1 MKFFYKRDYPQP
13 GEKWRHFKGHDYK
26 ILFIASDTERE
37 GLDIVYQSTEAP
49 RLKWVRPLTMFMS
62 EVDHEKY
69 PDVTQKW
76 RFEKVADADE

>member
-1 MKFFYKRDYPQP
+1 MNFFYKRDYPQP
-13 GEKWRHFKGHDYK
+13 GEKWRHFKGHVYK
-26 ILFIASDTERE
+26 ILFIAGDTERE
-37 GLDIVYQSTEAP
+37 GLDIVYQSTEAS

-76 RFEKVADADE
+76 RFKKVADADE